1 MSSDWF
7 RQVSCDKLLRSH
19 FLNQLGTFQLVVRK
33 TLMEASVTHKSSSLY
48 LTIVAFIKGLAQF
61 SSCVLQ
67 PGKFTET
74 FLQEQLLAGAMFLT

>member
-1 MSSDWF
+1 
-7 RQVSCDKLLRSH
+7 
-19 FLNQLGTFQLVVRK
+19 
-33 TLMEASVTHKSSSLY
+33 MEASVTHKSSSLY